1 MKVAKFGGS
10 SLCSSSQIEKCANI
24 IKNDTDIKAVVVSA
38 PGKRF
43 EEDTK
48 VTDLLIALYVNR
60 TADLNTDNALQA
72 ILDRY
77 ENIITGLKLDRN
89 LLDTFKSKINHYL
102 ETLSDRSRLL
112 DALKSCG
119 EDFNAQVMSAYL
131 NQIGIK
137 STYLS
142 PKDAGIFVT
151 DEPSN
156 ASLLES
162 SYTRLAELRGREEV
176 IIIPGFFG
184 ESESGH
190 IVTFSRGGSD
200 ITGAIVAR
208 GLLADIYENYTDQSY
223 IFSGHPGKINN
234 PVPIKEI
241 TYREMRELSYA
252 GFGIFHDE
260 ALQPLYQEE
269 IPVMIRNTN
278 APEIEGTKIVPKRMV
293 TADKPV
299 IGISCD
305 EGFTSISV
313 RHYLMNREIGYTRR
327 LLRVFE
333 KYGVNIEHIPSG
345 IDNLSVIVRSNQ
357 FEGNNKKNL
366 ILKEIEERM
375 SPEWIGVEDDLALL
389 VIVGE
394 GMERHIGVANKTT
407 KALADHNIN
416 IKMMNQGSSEISM
429 VFAVKMED
437 DDLALSSVYN
447 EYFKDVV
454 E

>member
-10 SLCSSSQIEKCANI
+10 SLCSSTQVEKCANI
-24 IKNDTDIKAVVVSA
+24 IKNDSEIKAVVVSA

-43 EEDTK
+43 ETDTK
-48 VTDLLIALYVNR
+48 VTDLLIALYVNH
-60 TADLNTDNALQA
+60 TADLKTDNALQA
-72 ILDRY
+72 IMDRY
-77 ENIITGLKLDRN
+77 DDIITGLDIDRT
-89 LLDTFKSKINHYL
+89 LLDTFEATIKKYL
-102 ETLSDRSRLL
+102 TEIKDRDRLL

-119 EDFNAQVMSAYL
+119 EDFNAQLMSAYL
-131 NQIGIK
+131 NKLGINAV
-137 STYLS
+137 YLS
-142 PKDAGIFVT
+142 PRDAGIFVT
-151 DEPSN
+151 DESSN
-156 ASLLES
+156 AALLEE
-162 SYTRLAELRGREEV
+162 SYEHLAKLKERDEV

-184 ESESGH
+184 ESKNGH
-190 IVTFSRGGSD
+190 IVTFPRGGSD

-223 IFSGHPGKINN
+223 IFSGHPGKIEN
-234 PVPIKEI
+234 PLPITEV

-260 ALQPLYQEE
+260 ALQPLYEVE
-269 IPVMIRNTN
+269 IPVMIKNTN
-278 APEIEGTKIVPKRMV
+278 APDIEGTKIVPKRVV
-293 TADKPV
+293 TPEKPV

-357 FEGNNKKNL
+357 FDGNNKKEN

-375 SPEWIGVEDDLALL
+375 NPDWIGIEENLALL

-394 GMERHIGVANKTT
+394 GMERHIGVANKAT

-416 IKMMNQGSSEISM
+416 IRMMNQGSSEISM
-429 VFAVKMED
+429 VFAVRMED

-447 EYFKDVV
+447 EYFK
-454 E
+454 

>member
-10 SLCSSSQIEKCANI
+10 SLCSSSQIKKCANI
-24 IKNDTDIKAVVVSA
+24 INNDNKIKAVVVSA
-38 PGKRF
+38 PGKRH

-48 VTDLLIALYVNR
+48 VTDLLIALYVNH
-60 TADLNTDNALQA
+60 TADLNTDNALQT
-72 ILDRY
+72 IMERY
-77 ENIITGLKLDRN
+77 DDIISGLEIDHT
-89 LLDTFKSKINHYL
+89 LLDTFEATIRRYL
-102 ETLSDRSRLL
+102 ETIKDHARLL

-119 EDFNAQVMSAYL
+119 EDFNAQIMSAYL
-131 NQIGIK
+131 NKIGLDAV
-137 STYLS
+137 YLS
-142 PKDAGIFVT
+142 PKEAGIYVT

-156 ASLLES
+156 AKLLEE
-162 SYTRLAELRGREEV
+162 SYQQLAELKNRPEV
-176 IIIPGFFG
+176 VIIPGFFG
-184 ESESGH
+184 VSKSDH

-200 ITGAIVAR
+200 ISGAIVAR
-208 GLLADIYENYTDQSY
+208 GLSADIYENYTDQSHIY
-223 IFSGHPGKINN
+223 SGHPGKIDN
-234 PVPIKEI
+234 PNPIEEI
-241 TYREMRELSYA
+241 TYREMRELSYS

-278 APEIEGTKIVPKRMV
+278 APEIEGTKIVPKRPV
-293 TADKPV
+293 NSEKPV

-333 KYGVNIEHIPSG
+333 KFGVNIEHIPSG

-357 FEGNNKKNL
+357 FEGNNKKES

-375 SPEWIGVEDDLALL
+375 NPEWISVEEDLALL

-407 KALADHNIN
+407 KALADNKIN
-416 IKMMNQGSSEISM
+416 IRMMNQGSSEISM
-429 VFAVKMED
+429 VFAVRIED
-437 DDLALSSVYN
+437 DDCALQAVYN
-447 EYFKDVV
+447 EYFKTV
-454 E
+454 